1 MASADFGSVVYPF
14 DQSVEAMTIPSHTN
28 INSVLI
34 RPRAS
39 RVGRWLVMVI
49 FLVWAT
55 GTIANFLIHVVIAE
69 PESDFVTVLNRF
81 DLGHEPSIP
90 AYFSALLLLTSA
102 VVLFFLARM
111 DPEHQR
117 RRNWAFLSLIM
128 LILSVD
134 EAVMFHE
141 MGDAAMRMTPLGDW
155 LYFAWVIPGATVALA
170 VAIINARFLWRLPT
184 RTGQLMVL
192 SGAVFVGGA
201 IGMEMV
207 ASAIFS
213 MAEDEIAAQATL
225 SHILSQSIEELL
237 EMLGTGIF
245 LFSLFD
251 YIEASGLRIRLHY
264 VGTGDEND

>member
-1 MASADFGSVVYPF
+1 MAILS
-14 DQSVEAMTIPSHTN
+14 
-28 INSVLI
+28 
-34 RPRAS
+34 
-39 RVGRWLVMVI
+39 
-49 FLVWAT
+49 VWAT

-69 PESDFVTVLNRF
+69 PQSDIVTVLNRF

-102 VVLFFLARM
+102 VVLFFLTRM

-117 RRNWAFLSLIM
+117 RRNWAFLSLVM
-128 LILSVD
+128 VMLSVD

-155 LYFAWVIPGATVALA
+155 LYFAWVIPGATVAFV
-170 VAIINARFLWRLPT
+170 VAIINARFLWRLPR

-201 IGMEMV
+201 LGMEMV
-207 ASAIFS
+207 ASVIFT
-213 MAEDEIAAQATL
+213 MAEDEMAAQATL
-225 SHILSQSIEELL
+225 LHVVSQSIEELL
-237 EMLGTGIF
+237 EMSGTGIF

-251 YIEASGLRIRLHY
+251 YIEASGLRVCLQY